1 MLTQRG
7 IKLRQVGLFI
17 PDPWRRQ
24 NIPEAFINW
33 WFCKAAQ
40 RQGVGKWIGFLLFL
54 QKQEILL
61 LKREREKKNHSK
73 IQFSVLMFFSS
84 ANECWYFVFCWA
96 WGISA
101 ESKVN
106 LTNWVKIASLFLKNN
121 NKKWKKNSSLWLLAM
136 VHEGLNSGIVSRDKI
151 FLKKQK
157 IATGKNFLSTE
168 KQHSISFSR

>member
-7 IKLRQVGLFI
+7 IKLWQVGLFI

-61 LKREREKKNHSK
+61 LKRERGKKNHSK
-73 IQFSVLMFFSS
+73 IQFSVLMSFSS

-121 NKKWKKNSSLWLLAM
+121 NKKMKKKIFKLMAISNGSWGLEFWYSLQRQNFSEEIKNSNRQEFPLYRETA
-136 VHEGLNSGIVSRDKI
+136 LNQ
-151 FLKKQK
+151 F
-157 IATGKNFLSTE
+157 
-168 KQHSISFSR
+168 